1 MSARLASAAALAL
14 ALALAGCDF
23 HEDVTGGGRV
33 LGTTLSVDSV
43 LARSGTPAALELA
56 RGERLALALAHGRVG
71 RFTVT
76 FGLQNARAGT
86 PGNTAEAARSALSD
100 PRVIAVVADAD
111 RVSVPLFNA
120 AGVLQVAPDG
130 DLALGD
136 DAQLTPAAQRT
147 LAPPAPVPLP
157 ADFAERFRA
166 AYARAPTARA
176 VSGFRAMQ
184 GVLRAIARAGAD
196 GNDRDAVR
204 RAYLAGLP
212 RRVVAAVRTR
222 APRPG

>member
-1 MSARLASAAALAL
+1 MRRLAPLALAVAAALG
-14 ALALAGCDF
+14 GCGF

-43 LARSGTPAALELA
+43 LARSGAPAALELA

-76 FGLQNARAGT
+76 FGLQNAGRGT
-86 PGNTAEAARSALSD
+86 AGNTAEAARSALSD

-120 AGVLQVAPDG
+120 AGVLQVAPGG
-130 DLALGD
+130 DLALGA
-136 DAQLTPAAQRT
+136 DAQLMPAAQRT

-157 ADFAERFRA
+157 AGFAQRYRA
-166 AYARAPTARA
+166 AFGRPPTARA
-176 VSGFRAMQ
+176 ERGFRAMQ
-184 GVLRAIARAGAD
+184 GVLDAVARAGAD

-212 RRVVAAVRTR
+212 RRVAAVVRTPASR
-222 APRPG
+222 PR